1 MNKKLKYLL
10 VLLICLFIFPLSTK
24 AVSITNKALWSNLGY
39 SNTTYS
45 TKGYGKT
52 RETKYLGRW
61 YLAGNTSSSG
71 SVFCVEPGA
80 DFKSNS
86 TVSGY
91 ETTDEVPTHGGWASG
106 IRSSAADL
114 AKVMSCWSNNNASTV
129 ATQAIIWELISDE
142 RDNINATEI
151 LGGTYEPKLSD
162 GSVYGKQEG
171 ITTLYE
177 TFVNKSN
184 VFNEYKN
191 VLKCAARFNIYPS
204 FAYLADGTAKNNAKI
219 LSNYNDNT
227 QTFSQTFKQS
237 SSLASDLLKYYK
249 VSSDDSDV
257 DVSLSSTGITVTT
270 KKELA
275 TKSDAVKIT
284 LTYAYKDSSKKQ
296 QLNDFG
302 PLTYYVNKSNS
313 AKQSLIIGSTTKV
326 SYIYVYTGKKPTY
339 QLRVQKKDE
348 DGNPIAGV
356 KFNVYSNS
364 SLTDKIGT
372 TESSDKNGWAT
383 LKGIKKVG
391 KYYVQEAATPDGY
404 ITNKEVMTVD
414 VSGSDREGSNNYG
427 EASGAFVNKYMHLSL
442 SKKTIDSE
450 GNVINI
456 NDYTAQSCTGDYI
469 GPVFTLSKDGKDIYV
484 TQTSAGNYKLSSS
497 SASGATNELRTCNGK
512 FDIEQIESGT
522 YELTEIEAPD
532 GYTLPENPTQTIT
545 VTKGEDATAAVMY
558 NGVTGVIFNK
568 IDENGILIDGGK
580 FALQQRVNG
589 VYRDMLLKQDEGVYY
604 SYVEGLTEEDEG
616 ATYILDTTNGT
627 INVRNLPPGEY
638 RFVEKQAPDGYD
650 IIKDK
655 DSNATFTI
663 SDKGI
668 FGDDGEPVTDYYQV
682 RLVNQKTR
690 VAGSYDQAEL
700 IVTIITGRKVANYTL
715 IIAGLA
721 VLLTVLIIL
730 RKKFK
735 K

>member
-1 MNKKLKYLL
+1 
-10 VLLICLFIFPLSTK
+10 
-24 AVSITNKALWSNLGY
+24 
-39 SNTTYS
+39 
-45 TKGYGKT
+45 
-52 RETKYLGRW
+52 
-61 YLAGNTSSSG
+61 
-71 SVFCVEPGA
+71 
-80 DFKSNS
+80 
-86 TVSGY
+86 
-91 ETTDEVPTHGGWASG
+91 
-106 IRSSAADL
+106 
-114 AKVMSCWSNNNASTV
+114 
-129 ATQAIIWELISDE
+129 
-142 RDNINATEI
+142 
-151 LGGTYEPKLSD
+151 
-162 GSVYGKQEG
+162 
-171 ITTLYE
+171 
-177 TFVNKSN
+177 
-184 VFNEYKN
+184 
-191 VLKCAARFNIYPS
+191 
-204 FAYLADGTAKNNAKI
+204 
-219 LSNYNDNT
+219 
-227 QTFSQTFKQS
+227 
-237 SSLASDLLKYYK
+237 
-249 VSSDDSDV
+249 
-257 DVSLSSTGITVTT
+257 
-270 KKELA
+270 
-275 TKSDAVKIT
+275 
-284 LTYAYKDSSKKQ
+284 
-296 QLNDFG
+296 
-302 PLTYYVNKSNS
+302 
-313 AKQSLIIGSTTKV
+313 
-326 SYIYVYTGKKPTY
+326 
-339 QLRVQKKDE
+339 
-348 DGNPIAGV
+348 
-356 KFNVYSNS
+356 
-364 SLTDKIGT
+364 
-372 TESSDKNGWAT
+372 
-383 LKGIKKVG
+383 
-391 KYYVQEAATPDGY
+391 
-404 ITNKEVMTVD
+404 
-414 VSGSDREGSNNYG
+414 
-427 EASGAFVNKYMHLSL
+427 MHLSL